1 MNEKMMIKR
10 KIHALDFAIKE
21 IELFL
26 DTHPRDQKALH
37 MLHEY
42 RRRRK
47 EEIAKYEAHFGK
59 YIVTTDDVPATDCWE
74 WIDSPWP
81 WERQV

>member
-1 MNEKMMIKR
+1 MNEKMIIKR

-21 IELFL
+21 TELFL

-37 MLHEY
+37 MLYEY

-47 EEIAKYEAHFGK
+47 EEIEKFEKRFGK
-59 YIVTTDDVPATDCWE
+59 YIVTTDDVQGHDCWE
-74 WIDSPWP
+74 WIDCPWP

>member
-1 MNEKMMIKR
+1 MNEKMMINR
-10 KIHALDFAIKE
+10 KIDALDFAIKE
-21 IELFL
+21 TELFL

-42 RRRRK
+42 RRRKK
-47 EEIAKYEAHFGK
+47 EEIEKFEKRFGK
-59 YIVTTDDVPATDCWE
+59 YIVTTDDVQRHDCWE
-74 WIDSPWP
+74 WIDCPWP

>member
-1 MNEKMMIKR
+1 MNEKMMINR
-10 KIHALDFAIKE
+10 KIDALDFAIKE
-21 IELFL
+21 TELFL

-42 RRRRK
+42 RRRKK
-47 EEIAKYEAHFGK
+47 EEIEKFEKRFGK
-59 YIVTTDDVPATDCWE
+59 YIVTTHDVPAEKCWE
-74 WIDSPWP
+74 WVDSPWP